1 MDANE
6 SWESAMENL
15 RKIVQK
21 IITKKDS
28 DIFREPVPYEELG
41 LTDYIDIV
49 KEPMDLGTV
58 MKKLDGKKYSSQD
71 EVAKD
76 IRRIWLNALLYN
88 MPGSKIYTT
97 AKALS
102 ESFEA
107 NYLAM
112 ARDDPNRPPNAE
124 EMTAWVA
131 DCHQVTSEELG
142 QVLQKLEAACPQSLI
157 KRPEL
162 NEVEVNVDLVPGS
175 VFREIRS
182 SLENTLPWDNAQ
194 RRKVARIKR

>member
-6 SWESAMENL
+6 SWESAM

-21 IITKKDS
+21 IIAKKDS
-28 DIFREPVPYEELG
+28 DIFRDPVPYIEFG

-58 MKKLDGKKYSSQD
+58 MKNLDDKVYKIQD
-71 EVAKD
+71 ESAKD
-76 IRRIWLNALLYN
+76 VRKIWLNAMIYN

-107 NYLAM
+107 NYLPM

-162 NEVEVNVDLVPGS
+162 NEVEVNVDLIPGS